1 MKSSTPQPGIRT
13 TLYGILVFSLL
24 ATACQQEPDSDSS
37 DEPEVLRLPVRELS
51 YRTPILNQTYP
62 GRTTGLR
69 QVDVRAQV
77 SGVLRSRDYSEGDMV
92 DQGDILFQIDPDR
105 YTVEVQRAEADLASA
120 EARERQA
127 TREWELVS
135 SLFEEDG
142 TTQRELDRA
151 RSDLEIARAEV
162 EVAKASLESHLID
175 LNYSSVEAP
184 IAGVAGLEE
193 LAVGNFIQEGD
204 FLTTLT
210 QTDPIQVHFAVP
222 EAHLRA
228 FGAQVR
234 GPGIDVFI
242 TLADGRQYPMPGRLD
257 FVGSTVDEQTGS
269 VSFRAVFPN
278 PDRDII
284 PGQFVRITLGQLML
298 ERVLSVPRS
307 ALGRDA
313 EGPLLYVL
321 NEDNEV
327 EERSVQLGME
337 FEDEV
342 AIYEGVGEGDRVV
355 LSGLPALSPGRKV
368 NPQAEGEEND
378 DQQDGDEAA
387 DREDV

>member
-1 MKSSTPQPGIRT
+1 
-13 TLYGILVFSLL
+13 
-24 ATACQQEPDSDSS
+24 
-37 DEPEVLRLPVRELS
+37 
-51 YRTPILNQTYP
+51 
-62 GRTTGLR
+62 
-69 QVDVRAQV
+69 
-77 SGVLRSRDYSEGDMV
+77 
-92 DQGDILFQIDPDR
+92 
-105 YTVEVQRAEADLASA
+105 
-120 EARERQA
+120 
-127 TREWELVS
+127 
-135 SLFEEDG
+135 
-142 TTQRELDRA
+142 
-151 RSDLEIARAEV
+151 
-162 EVAKASLESHLID
+162 
-175 LNYSSVEAP
+175 
-184 IAGVAGLEE
+184 
-193 LAVGNFIQEGD
+193 
-204 FLTTLT
+204 
-210 QTDPIQVHFAVP
+210 
-222 EAHLRA
+222 
-228 FGAQVR
+228 
-234 GPGIDVFI
+234 
-242 TLADGRQYPMPGRLD
+242 MPGRLD

-321 NEDNEV
+321 NEANEV

-342 AIYEGVGEGDRVV
+342 AIYEGVSEGDRVV